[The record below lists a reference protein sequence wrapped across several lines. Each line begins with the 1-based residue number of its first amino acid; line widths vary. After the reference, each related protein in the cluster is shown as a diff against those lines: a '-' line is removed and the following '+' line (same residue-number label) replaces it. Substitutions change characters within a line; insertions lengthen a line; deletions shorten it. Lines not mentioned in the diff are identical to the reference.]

1 MNQPPGGNGFPP
13 GYPYPGQQPGYPPQG
28 QPGQQPQQPQY
39 GQPPQQPQYG
49 QPPQQPQYGQPPQQ
63 PQYGQPPQQSGH
75 PAGMDRTLAMPN
87 APGFMGQ
94 PGGMTPAPPPGYG
107 APPQQPGSY
116 GQPAAPPGYGQ
127 PPPQQ
132 GFGQQPPAGAYGQ
145 QPAGGYGQ
153 PGYDQQMQQGFGQMG
168 AAMQGMPGA
177 AQLGMGAGDSP
188 KKRNAGML
196 QAIPYACW
204 YIFPVIFGVIASVTE
219 IGVISALG
227 GLTNLVGIILWFV
240 FLIKMSGELKN
251 ITQNQQYAAWMIL
264 IPIYGPAILAQQ
276 EMTRAKQGRGI
287 QRPARGLVVYLFF
300 PIYALAADL
309 NDFVQ

>member
-1 MNQPPGGNGFPP
+1 
-13 GYPYPGQQPGYPPQG
+13 
-28 QPGQQPQQPQY
+28 
-39 GQPPQQPQYG
+39 
-49 QPPQQPQYGQPPQQ
+49 
-63 PQYGQPPQQSGH
+63 
-75 PAGMDRTLAMPN
+75 
-87 APGFMGQ
+87 
-94 PGGMTPAPPPGYG
+94 
-107 APPQQPGSY
+107 
-116 GQPAAPPGYGQ
+116 
-127 PPPQQ
+127 
-132 GFGQQPPAGAYGQ
+132 
-145 QPAGGYGQ
+145 
-153 PGYDQQMQQGFGQMG
+153 MG

-177 AQLGMGAGDSP
+177 AQLGMGAGGAP

-204 YIFPVIFGVIASVTE
+204 YVFPVIFGIIASVTE

-276 EMTRAKQGRGI
+276 EMTRAKQARGI
-287 QRPARGLVVYLFF
+287 QRPARGLVVYLFL